1 MAKRKPKYIQND
13 YESQME
19 IDRAMSM
26 VNKPTTQKSFNPNGF
41 KISNTFKTNKQKEMF
56 DAITNPDNRIIFVK
70 GYPGT
75 GKTFVA
81 IMAALELLKNEND
94 ISRITFTKDFV
105 EASRSM
111 GLLPGTLEEK
121 SKPLYRSFYDCLGKL
136 LPETYVNYFI
146 ENKIITNEILSYM
159 RGVTLGDT
167 NPHTGKETGVVAILD
182 EAQNLDVKNMYLYL
196 SRLGTN
202 SKMIIL
208 GDSMQ
213 RDIKLNSKDRDGLED
228 AYERLQGVDGIAFI
242 EFDYTDVVRDKFLV
256 NIFER
261 YIDAI

>member
-1 MAKRKPKYIQND
+1 MAKRKPKYIQED
-13 YESQME
+13 YEIQIE
-19 IDRAMSM
+19 IDRAMSSSRR
-26 VNKPTTQKSFNPNGF
+26 TDQKTNFNPYNF
-41 KISNTFKTNKQKEMF
+41 KIKSSLKTDKQKEMH
-56 DAITNPDNRIIFVK
+56 DAILNPDNRIIFVK

-75 GKTFVA
+75 GKTYVA
-81 IMAALELLKNEND
+81 IMAALQLLQNDNE
-94 ISRITFTKDFV
+94 IGRITFTKDFV

-121 SKPLYRSFYDCLGKL
+121 SKPLYRSFYDCLGKI
-136 LPETYVNYFI
+136 LPENYINYFI
-146 ENKIITNEILSYM
+146 ENKVITNEILSYM

-167 NPHTGKETGVVAILD
+167 DPHSGKETGVVAILD

-213 RDIKLNSKDRDGLED
+213 RDIKVSGRDGLED
-228 AYERLQGVDGIAFI
+228 SFERLSGLKGVAFV
-242 EFDYTDVVRDKFLV
+242 EFEYTDVVRDKFLV
-256 NIFER
+256 DIFER
-261 YIDAI
+261 YINVI